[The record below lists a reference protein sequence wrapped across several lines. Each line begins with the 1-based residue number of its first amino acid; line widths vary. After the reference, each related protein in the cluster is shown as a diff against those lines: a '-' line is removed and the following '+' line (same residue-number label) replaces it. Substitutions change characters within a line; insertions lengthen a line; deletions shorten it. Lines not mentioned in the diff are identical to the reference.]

1 MPKYVKRLIKYL
13 WLTAFYVFFGYLL
26 LAEFSGRGP
35 SGFFVFVLMVFVII
49 QFAMTLS
56 SLVKRNKEKYK
67 KELAKKREQF
77 NEENEA
83 IFNKYEG
90 FNHGQKLYSFD
101 CSNAVALN
109 EEENEICFIS
119 KTKDGD
125 FESVTFFDC
134 EDLISTEIVIDG
146 KTITKTNKDEALG
159 GALAGGILFGGVG
172 AVVGAIAGNETSETE
187 KDIEKIDLVLNVN
200 DTKNPIINLN
210 FFYAEE
216 YEGFLSS
223 WTNPKERSLKN
234 PKLISE
240 QLEKISYWD
249 GVFKALISRRSGRIV
264 RRPRVA
270 REKEN
275 DKNKVSSAD
284 EIKKLSKLKEFKVI
298 SLTEFNILKKK
309 VIDQS
314 ANEDESK
321 ASEILKL
328 ASLLK
333 NKEIS
338 QKEFVKLKNK
348 IIEN

>member
-1 MPKYVKRLIKYL
+1 MPRYVTKFLKYL
-13 WLTAFYVFFGYLL
+13 WLALFYAFFGRLL
-26 LAEFSGRGP
+26 IDSANDGGVFLAILIMFFIIHMFISYP
-35 SGFFVFVLMVFVII
+35 SIMR
-49 QFAMTLS
+49 
-56 SLVKRNKEKYK
+56 KNKEKYREK
-67 KELAKKREQF
+67 LVTKRKQF
-77 NEENEA
+77 HEEKRV
-83 IFNKYEG
+83 IFNKHKG
-90 FNHGQKLYSFD
+90 FDYGQKLYSFD
-101 CSNAVALN
+101 CTNAIALN

-119 KTKDGD
+119 KPKDGD
-125 FESVTFFDC
+125 FEPVIFFDC
-134 EDLISTEIVIDG
+134 EDLISTEIVVDG

-172 AVVGAIAGNETSETE
+172 AVVGAIAADETSETE
-187 KDIEKIDLVLNVN
+187 KDIEKIDLILNIN
-200 DTKNPIINLN
+200 DTKNPIISLN

-223 WTNPKERSLKN
+223 WMNPKERSLKD

-240 QLEKISYWD
+240 RLEKISYWD
-249 GVFKALISRRSGRIV
+249 GVFKALISRKSGRII

-275 DKNKVSSAD
+275 NKKKVSSAD
-284 EIKKLSKLKEFKVI
+284 EIKKLSKLKEFKII
-298 SLTEFNILKKK
+298 SLTEFNILKEK
-309 VIDQS
+309 VINQS
-314 ANEDESK
+314 VNEDESK

-328 ASLLK
+328 VSLLK